1 MSGLKRASA
10 SLGLF
15 EPQIGITAH
24 AAAVDVESEQHL
36 GGRVVAAQDNLAR
49 RAGAAATVRG
59 IVVVDIAIEVDGEE
73 SADQIRVTA
82 VAAVCPGRRG
92 PKA

>member
-1 MSGLKRASA
+1 M
-10 SLGLF
+10 GLF
-15 EPQIGITAH
+15 DPKIGITAH

-49 RAGAAATVRG
+49 RAGTVRG

-82 VAAVCPGRRG
+82 TVCPGRRG